1 MTPKQ
6 EPISDFPVSQENRE
20 VESRIERLKE
30 AIGRGGGNLE
40 VARNAGVPL
49 SSLNNYVAGREMKAS
64 TAIRVARA
72 CGVSMEWLITG
83 IGDISGKISNAPSGS
98 GGISLSENDLI
109 SIPKYDVSFSAGYG
123 VIFDNN
129 MQPISYNILKA
140 SLPPELVSIQKDL
153 ISVTANGDSM
163 VPLIA
168 DGDTIIVDTRRQ
180 PIRNGFVYC
189 IRLGDQL
196 LVKRLALRVN
206 GNLAIMSD
214 NPRYETEEIDAK
226 KASQLSEDGDG
237 PCHILGRVVW
247 RIGEVSC

>member
-6 EPISDFPVSQENRE
+6 ESISDFPVPEENWE
-20 VESRIERLKE
+20 MEPRIERLKE
-30 AIGRGGGNLE
+30 AIKRGGGNLE

-49 SSLNNYVAGREMKAS
+49 SSLNNYVSGREMKAS

-72 CGVSMEWLITG
+72 CGVSMEWLIAG
-83 IGDISGKISNAPSGS
+83 AGDVAAKKDDITPSNNVISA
-98 GGISLSENDLI
+98 SENDLI
-109 SIPKYDVSFSAGYG
+109 SIPKYDVSFSAGHG
-123 VIFDNN
+123 LICDSNC
-129 MQPISYNILKA
+129 QSLSYNILKE
-140 SLPPELVSIQKDL
+140 SLPPDLVSIKKDL

-163 VPLIA
+163 MSLIA
-168 DGDTIIVDTRRQ
+168 DGDTIIVDTRKQ

-226 KASQLSEDGDG
+226 KASQLAEDGDG
-237 PCHILGRVVW
+237 SCHILGRVVW
-247 RIGEVSC
+247 RIGEVNC

>member
-1 MTPKQ
+1 MNPKQ
-6 EPISDFPVSQENRE
+6 EPISDFPVSEENWE
-20 VESRIERLKE
+20 MESRVERLKE
-30 AIGRGGGNLE
+30 AIRKGGGNLE

-49 SSLNNYVAGREMKAS
+49 SSLNNYVSGREMKAS

-72 CGVSMEWLITG
+72 CGVSMEWLIAGTG
-83 IGDISGKISNAPSGS
+83 NISGKNNDASIESGS
-98 GGISLSENDLI
+98 IQASENDLI

-123 VIFDNN
+123 MIYDNN
-129 MQPISYNILKA
+129 IAPISYNILKA
-140 SLPPELVSIQKDL
+140 SLPQELVSIKKDL

-163 VPLIA
+163 MPLIA

-196 LVKRLALRVN
+196 LVKRLALRIN